1 MVYGLHA
8 LNSVKLA
15 RTSPPVNGVQ
25 FAGKESVETSAR
37 TPPAA
42 GASTGTTGPAS
53 TVTAELSAEASGVM
67 TMPVSGVTTGA
78 TSGVTTGPSAT
89 GPSAGGMGAR
99 SWLASSLGALGPSGT
114 TVCPSGSV
122 ASLLL
127 LLPLHPRTTSGT
139 AKRMRVR
146 ER

>member
-25 FAGKESVETSAR
+25 FAGKESVEPSAR
-37 TPPAA
+37 TPPSAAARSAGRSA

-53 TVTAELSAEASGVM
+53 TVTAGLSAEASGVM

-127 LLPLHPRTTSGT
+127 LLPLHPRTT
-139 AKRMRVR
+139 
-146 ER
+146 